1 MTLSLLAAAGIGAI
15 SIGSASAMPVS
26 NLAGLSES
34 HVQDVRLVCD
44 RFGRCYNTRRAY
56 RSYPYAQRY
65 YGDGYYSGYGRGYYS
80 GYGPGYGYY
89 ADRVSELVSARSAS
103 ASAFGNPQSS
113 SNDFGP
119 AALKTGGLVRLMASI
134 VSVAFSGLW
143 CVGLDK
149 ADIPSCTAHV
159 RSGRYWE

>member
-1 MTLSLLAAAGIGAI
+1 MRNVTLSLLAAAGIGAI

-89 ADRVSELVSARSAS
+89 AGPRV
-103 ASAFGNPQSS
+103 GIGI
-113 SNDFGP
+113 GP
-119 AALKTGGLVRLMASI
+119 
-134 VSVAFSGLW
+134 
-143 CVGLDK
+143 VGVG
-149 ADIPSCTAHV
+149 I
-159 RSGRYWE
+159 GIW

>member
-1 MTLSLLAAAGIGAI
+1 MKNVTLSLLAAAGIGAI

-44 RFGRCYNTRRAY
+44 RYGRCYNTRRAY
-56 RSYPYAQRY
+56 RTYPYAQRY

-89 ADRVSELVSARSAS
+89 GGPRGAGIGLGPFGVS
-103 ASAFGNPQSS
+103 
-113 SNDFGP
+113 
-119 AALKTGGLVRLMASI
+119 I
-134 VSVAFSGLW
+134 W
-143 CVGLDK
+143 
-149 ADIPSCTAHV
+149 
-159 RSGRYWE
+159 

>member
-1 MTLSLLAAAGIGAI
+1 MKNVTLSLLAAAGIGAI

-65 YGDGYYSGYGRGYYS
+65 YGEPSYGYYSGYGRGYYS
-80 GYGPGYGYY
+80 GYGVPATDIT

-103 ASAFGNPQSS
+103 AFGNPQSS
-113 SNDFGP
+113 CNNFGP
-119 AALKTGGLVRLMASI
+119 AGLKTGGFRLGPLHDGWTPWMTPCSLQTSALS
-134 VSVAFSGLW
+134 SS
-143 CVGLDK
+143 
-149 ADIPSCTAHV
+149 S
-159 RSGRYWE
+159 